1 MSDGS
6 DEDFDIVRNG
16 IGEIHFKRGE
26 TGGRGERGE
35 GRGGREKKVNRVG
48 WGGGSES
55 ILNSWYV
62 WVACRGTAADSGGC
76 GPLLFTKRGTPCLM

>member
-1 MSDGS
+1 MERERDKITMLRNLDRYCLLKFLTDKLTLSFEGQMSNGS

-35 GRGGREKKVNRVG
+35 GRDEEAEEKGER
-48 WGGGSES
+48 
-55 ILNSWYV
+55 
-62 WVACRGTAADSGGC
+62 
-76 GPLLFTKRGTPCLM
+76 

>member
-35 GRGGREKKVNRVG
+35 GRDEEAEEKGER
-48 WGGGSES
+48 
-55 ILNSWYV
+55 
-62 WVACRGTAADSGGC
+62 
-76 GPLLFTKRGTPCLM
+76 